1 MFASFKSI
9 LVCGALALAAMAQNI
24 NIALPTP
31 LTSVNAGDNI
41 TVQVEKP
48 VSAISPECSRHTPP
62 VQLCQLSLIA
72 PQNSLTGS
80 TEVAIAISLKSC
92 SGYPGGCDVVD
103 VSEALGSTLLIS
115 QWDPTYHQDAW
126 YPYSNFTVTV
136 PEGFQSGDA
145 ILSATHLVLVGVSVP
160 FLPTMPPVPG

>member
-48 VSAISPECSRHTPP
+48 
-62 VQLCQLSLIA
+62 
-72 PQNSLTGS
+72 NSLTGS

-145 ILSATHLVLVGVSVP
+145 ILSATHLVLVGAGP
-160 FLPTMPPVPG
+160 FPYTEVVNQTITVA